1 MTVIVTLMKVRTL
14 VDTIISK
21 LDDYQRKVNKF
32 KLTNV
37 FYDGNIVFNRKMA
50 EEEDTILD
58 NKWMQSFKDE
68 EKVYQEF
75 YKDDVWHI
83 NLRFVYVNVNN
94 EVDCIREDIFLMS
107 KSNRI
112 LEEEL
117 IQILKRSSNLN
128 GQRYSL
134 ISILRYNVLLE
145 PSEIKHYLSKMQP
158 DSNYLCVVTHL
169 KDIVF
174 ERTISMFQD
183 LNDLIFVF
191 YEKPK
196 ESNCSTTKR
205 VYIRNRSRK
214 KTLRNKII
222 N

>member
-1 MTVIVTLMKVRTL
+1 
-14 VDTIISK
+14 
-21 LDDYQRKVNKF
+21 
-32 KLTNV
+32 
-37 FYDGNIVFNRKMA
+37 MA